1 MSPSIPLPPPDAPLT
16 GGSPFPPI
24 ADYGFLSD
32 CHTGALVAPDGS
44 VEWLCLPRFDSPSVF
59 GALLDRDAGR
69 FRVGPPST
77 VPISRRYLPG
87 TNVLETD
94 WSTESGWLVVR
105 DALAVGKWREDNIDH
120 HDRAP
125 SDMDARH
132 LLVRHVK
139 CIAGEVEVEII
150 CN

>member
-1 MSPSIPLPPPDAPLT
+1 MFGNT
-16 GGSPFPPI
+16 GFPAI
-24 ADYGFLSD
+24 GDYAFLSD

-105 DALAVGKWREDNIDH
+105 DALAVGKWREDKVDH

-125 SDMDARH
+125 RPTWTPATCSSATSSASPARS
-132 LLVRHVK
+132 RSRSS
-139 CIAGEVEVEII
+139 AT
-150 CN
+150 